1 MNLRKSLARITK
13 LSLIFIFL
21 FSISV
26 KAEIT
31 PQLLQEWAKQP
42 SNVQWNIFYQNTNIQ
57 VVDKL
62 PWESPSLYDTY
73 GYTTLNVQ
81 NGYVQ
86 SVDIVIKRGCE
97 FALTHEVG
105 HALSDYKQIPYWWCF
120 QPCFVQIWQQ
130 EKYNCILLI
139 GQGEN
144 DIREYFAAAYD
155 LYIRFPQ
162 LLKSTCPMTYN
173 YISVVLNYT

>member
-1 MNLRKSLARITK
+1 MKTIKQALA
-13 LSLIFIFL
+13 LIGVCIL
-21 FSISV
+21 LICTPC

-31 PQLLQEWAKQP
+31 PQLMMEWSRQP
-42 SNVQWNIFYQNTNIQ
+42 SNVQWNLYNQRTNIQ

-62 PWESPSLYDTY
+62 PWESPFLADTY

-105 HALSDYKQIPYWWCF
+105 HCISNANRTPYWWCY
-120 QPCFVQIWQQ
+120 QPCFIQIWQQ
-130 EKYNCILLI
+130 ERYNNALMA
-139 GQGEN
+139 QGID
-144 DIREYFAAAYD
+144 DIREYFACAYD
-155 LYIRFPQ
+155 LYLRFPMI
-162 LLKSTCPMTYN
+162 LKQANPQTYN
-173 YISVVLNYT
+173 YITVVLSYT